1 MDLTSCTIT
10 TIPLLTQMG
19 GKRLHPRAH
28 RDDQQLY
35 IDVTPA
41 PAVPR
46 ERALLDEP
54 LSFNSG
60 QSPAGN
66 WQLVA
71 GSCAHATP
79 FGSQCGLGNDLGAGV
94 PGSSF
99 LTAAGKVFKIVLA
112 LLMGYG
118 KTRETNL
125 TKEKIMGFDL
135 HSTGNHKSEKG
146 EYFRNNVWGW
156 RRLADFVCTQTGV
169 VQDEHK
175 KYWQSNEGHEV
186 TDQEALQIAKQLK
199 ALIKDGTVSKAI
211 NEVEEETKKAE
222 ENNKFVD
229 ECHRMLR
236 DKVERETG
244 KKNLAPADYPEKD
257 HDTWA
262 WIQSKYDYASSYP
275 FTMENVEEFIEF
287 CEQSNGFRIC

>member
-1 MDLTSCTIT
+1 MDLVPCTSN

-19 GKRLHPRAH
+19 GKSLHPSSHCNHQR
-28 RDDQQLY
+28 LY
-35 IDVTPA
+35 FDVALA

-46 ERALLDEP
+46 ERAVLDEP

-60 QSPAGN
+60 QCAAGI

-71 GSCAHATP
+71 GSCTHATP
-79 FGSQCGLGNDLGAGV
+79 LRSQCGLDKDLRARV
-94 PGSSF
+94 PGSF
-99 LTAAGKVFKIVLA
+99 RTAAGKVFKIVLA

-118 KTRETNL
+118 KTNETNL

-169 VQDEHK
+169 VQEEDK
-175 KYWQSNEGHEV
+175 KLWQCNDGHEV

-199 ALIKDGTVSKAI
+199 ALIKDGTVSRAI
-211 NEVEEETKKAE
+211 NEVEEETKKAD

-229 ECHRMLR
+229 ECHKMLK

-275 FTMENVEEFIEF
+275 FSMENVEEFIEF

>member
-1 MDLTSCTIT
+1 
-10 TIPLLTQMG
+10 
-19 GKRLHPRAH
+19 
-28 RDDQQLY
+28 
-35 IDVTPA
+35 
-41 PAVPR
+41 
-46 ERALLDEP
+46 
-54 LSFNSG
+54 
-60 QSPAGN
+60 
-66 WQLVA
+66 
-71 GSCAHATP
+71 
-79 FGSQCGLGNDLGAGV
+79 
-94 PGSSF
+94 
-99 LTAAGKVFKIVLA
+99 
-112 LLMGYG
+112 
-118 KTRETNL
+118 
-125 TKEKIMGFDL
+125 MGFDL
-135 HSTGNHKSEKG
+135 HSTGNHKSESGK
-146 EYFRNNVWGW
+146 YFRNNVWGW

-169 VQDEHK
+169 VQDEDK
-175 KYWQSNEGHEV
+175 KFWQSNDGHEV
-186 TDQEALQIAKQLK
+186 SDQEALQIAKQLK

-229 ECHRMLR
+229 ECHRILR

>member
-1 MDLTSCTIT
+1 MDLTSCTNT
-10 TIPLLTQMG
+10 TIPLLTQVG
-19 GKRLHPRAH
+19 GKRLHPRDH
-28 RDDQQLY
+28 RDGQQLY
-35 IDVTPA
+35 INVTPA

-60 QSPAGN
+60 QSAAGN

-71 GSCAHATP
+71 GSNAHATP
-79 FGSQCGLGNDLGAGV
+79 FGNQCGLDKDLEAGV
-94 PGSSF
+94 PGSF
-99 LTAAGKVFKIVLA
+99 RTAAGKVFKILLA
-112 LLMGYG
+112 LFMGYG
-118 KTRETNL
+118 KTSETNL

-169 VQDEHK
+169 VQDEDK
-175 KYWQSNEGHEV
+175 KFWQSNEGHEV
-186 TDQEALQIAKQLK
+186 SDQEALQIAKQLK
-199 ALIKDGTVSKAI
+199 ALIKDGTVSRAI
-211 NEVEEETKKAE
+211 NEVEEETKKAD

>member
-1 MDLTSCTIT
+1 MAVGFLCTT
-10 TIPLLTQMG
+10 NLLSKSSGMG
-19 GKRLHPRAH
+19 VHHPAMPIGPYMHFSSVVAPTPTPSMLPEERSKALGAG
-28 RDDQQLY
+28 QLGTGCW
-35 IDVTPA
+35 IQK
-41 PAVPR
+41 
-46 ERALLDEP
+46 L
-54 LSFNSG
+54 
-60 QSPAGN
+60 
-66 WQLVA
+66 
-71 GSCAHATP
+71 CAHAHDANGCCTRRRTM
-79 FGSQCGLGNDLGAGV
+79 SCT
-94 PGSSF
+94 PGSSVQRKFVSWKNF
-99 LTAAGKVFKIVLA
+99 LKSFLA

-175 KYWQSNEGHEV
+175 KFWQSNDGHEV

-211 NEVEEETKKAE
+211 HEVEEETKKAE

-244 KKNLAPADYPEKD
+244 KTNLAPADYPKED
-257 HDTWA
+257 HDTWD